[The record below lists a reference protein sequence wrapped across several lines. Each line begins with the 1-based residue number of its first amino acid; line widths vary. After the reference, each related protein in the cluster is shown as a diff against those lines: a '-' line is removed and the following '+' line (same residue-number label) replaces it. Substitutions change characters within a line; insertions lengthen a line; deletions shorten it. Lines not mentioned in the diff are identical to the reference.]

1 MNAIGNKGRHSIMVK
16 VLLHQKA
23 IIILNVYVYNNRYSK
38 HIKQKLTELKIE
50 MDKFTIIIGDFNT
63 LSH

>member
-23 IIILNVYVYNNRYSK
+23 IIILNVYVYNRYSK
-38 HIKQKLTELKIE
+38 YIKQKLTELKIE